1 MDSRFDYKNLEPKI
15 YKKWE
20 KSGFFNPDNLVKKG
34 IVKKNAKK
42 FSMILPPPN
51 ATGILHMGHA
61 IVLTVEDIMTR
72 FNRMRGKKTLWLPG
86 TDHAAIATQSKVEK
100 IIYKEEKKSRYD
112 LGRDELL
119 KRIDKF
125 VEDSRKTI
133 TKQTKAMGATLDW
146 SREAFTLDDKR
157 SLAVRTAFKRM
168 YDDGLIY
175 RGHRIV
181 NWDPK
186 GQTTISDDEVV
197 HEERDAKLYTFRYGK
212 DVPIP
217 IASTRPET
225 KLGDTAIA
233 VNPADKRYKKY
244 VGQTFKAKFA
254 GEDVE
259 LKVVTDKAIDPKFG
273 TGALG
278 VTPAHSMIDWEIAE
292 KNDLPIKQV
301 IDESARMMVG
311 MTGIRGE
318 KTTIAR
324 DTIVEWLKKEGLL
337 DKEENI
343 KQNISTAERTG
354 AVVEPLPKTQWFVD
368 VNKKF
373 KIKNSKLKGVKNGQ
387 EVTLKK
393 LMQTAVRSGEIKIF
407 PKRFEKTYFHWI
419 DNLRDWCISRQIW
432 YGHRIPVWY
441 RTETGNKQQGTGDI
455 CVGVDA
461 PRGTGWKQDPD
472 TLDTWFSSSLWT
484 FSTLGWPKKTK
495 DLETY
500 HPTDVLETAY
510 EILFF
515 WVARMIL
522 MTTYNLGEVPFHT
535 VYLHGLVRDEGGKK
549 QSKSLGNAIDPLDM
563 IEKYGTD
570 AVRMSLVIGN
580 PPGNDL
586 KLSEDKIRGYRNFTT
601 KVWNVSRFV
610 LMNYDESL
618 GAKPKYTKAD
628 RANME
633 RVKKLKKK
641 VTKDIEEYKFYR
653 AAEDIYHYFWHT
665 FADKIIED
673 SKERLCG
680 DKPEEKRA
688 AQETLITILKEC
700 LTMLHPFAP
709 FVTEEVWGRIP
720 KTKGDEKFL
729 MIQKW

>member
-146 SREAFTLDDKR
+146 SREAFTLDDER

-337 DKEENI
+337 DKEEDI

-373 KIKNSKLKGVKNGQ
+373 KIKNSKLKGIKNGQ

-393 LMQTAVRSGEIKIF
+393 LMQTAVRSGEIKIL

>member
-146 SREAFTLDDKR
+146 SREAFTLDDER

-373 KIKNSKLKGVKNGQ
+373 KIKNSKLKGIKNGQ

-393 LMQTAVRSGEIKIF
+393 LMQTAVRSGEIKIL